1 MSTDKLHQN
10 KIAIINDISGYG
22 RCSITVALPVISACG
37 IQCCPLPTSIF
48 SAHTGYPEYFFED
61 FTDSMQPYID
71 KWKALNLHFDGILTG
86 FLGSERQIEIVDR
99 FLNDF
104 TDKNTCVIIDPVMGD
119 EGKRYATYTDGMCRR
134 MRELV
139 KHAYILTPNLT
150 EACILTD
157 TPYEPE
163 NFTGSDYLRM
173 SERLISL
180 GAQKIVITGIDSGTM
195 ISNYV
200 YEKEKAP
207 RMIRRKRAGK
217 SRPGT
222 GDLFSSIIAADCLNG
237 IDFASS
243 VARASDFVRD
253 SIRITEDYDIDQQNG
268 VCFEKLLT
276 RLD

>member
-48 SAHTGYPEYFFED
+48 SSHTGYPEYFFDD
-61 FTDSMQPYID
+61 FTAEMEPYID
-71 KWKALNLHFDGILTG
+71 SWKALKIHFDGILTG
-86 FLGSERQIEIVDR
+86 FLGSEDQIEIVDS
-99 FLNDF
+99 FLKDF
-104 TDKNTCVIIDPVMGD
+104 AEKNTRVIIDPVMGD
-119 EGKRYATYTDGMCRR
+119 GGKRYATYTDSMCLR

-157 TPYEPE
+157 TPYEPDR
-163 NFTGSDYLRM
+163 FTGADYHRM
-173 SERLISL
+173 AEKLINL
-180 GAQKIVITGIDSGTM
+180 GAEKVVITGIPSGSM
-195 ISNYV
+195 ISNFV
-200 YEKEKAP
+200 CEKEKVP
-207 RMIRRKRAGK
+207 HMIRRKRTGK

-222 GDLFSSIIAADCLNG
+222 GDLFSSIIAADCLNSM
-237 IDFASS
+237 DFTSS

-253 SIRITEDYDIDQQNG
+253 SIKITEKYDIDSQNG
-268 VCFEKLLT
+268 VCFEKLLK
-276 RLD
+276 RL

>member
-1 MSTDKLHQN
+1 
-10 KIAIINDISGYG
+10 
-22 RCSITVALPVISACG
+22 
-37 IQCCPLPTSIF
+37 
-48 SAHTGYPEYFFED
+48 
-61 FTDSMQPYID
+61 
-71 KWKALNLHFDGILTG
+71 
-86 FLGSERQIEIVDR
+86 
-99 FLNDF
+99 
-104 TDKNTCVIIDPVMGD
+104 
-119 EGKRYATYTDGMCRR
+119 
-134 MRELV
+134 
-139 KHAYILTPNLT
+139 
-150 EACILTD
+150 
-157 TPYEPE
+157 
-163 NFTGSDYLRM
+163 
-173 SERLISL
+173 
-180 GAQKIVITGIDSGTM
+180 M

-276 RLD
+276 RLG